1 MIIFFIFHF
10 RKLAVCLSERMLFFN
25 LFSLCDVL
33 SAVVGGSLLHLF
45 ALSKFTEYDYE
56 SFSCCFKFL
65 WFWLL
70 AEWKVFKGTKSNYVT
85 EEFKWNCFWG
95 HAAFSPRTSTEL
107 QSVELQSGRW
117 RRICVKHTPFR
128 TRPSLTV
135 IDKDENQS
143 HSTSTG
149 EGKADQSEALQ
160 CKRWR
165 PAKGPPRLRHA
176 MN

>member
-1 MIIFFIFHF
+1 MLIFTIFHF
-10 RKLAVCLSERMLFFN
+10 RKSAVCLSERMLIFN
-25 LFSLCDVL
+25 LIFLCDVWP
-33 SAVVGGSLLHLF
+33 AVVGGSPCICL
-45 ALSKFTEYDYE
+45 AYQNSPNMIMKV
-56 SFSCCFKFL
+56 SSCCFKFL

-95 HAAFSPRTSTEL
+95 HAAFSPRTSMEL

-117 RRICVKHTPFR
+117 RRICIKHTPFR
-128 TRPSLTV
+128 TRPSLSV

-149 EGKADQSEALQ
+149 
-160 CKRWR
+160 
-165 PAKGPPRLRHA
+165 
-176 MN
+176 